1 MKLSHE
7 KENEVSVLRKRLER
21 ATDDMLTLRNEN
33 LELYRRLRVVRASSR
48 GTAAGIS
55 ATAQKGTASSRST
68 QHSIQSI
75 NITNHITDSTLTLPD
90 CT

>member
-48 GTAAGIS
+48 SAVAGLSSHTAP
-55 ATAQKGTASSRST
+55 KGTAR
-68 QHSIQSI
+68 QR
-75 NITNHITDSTLTLPD
+75 
-90 CT
+90 